1 MYVVYVDGDLIS
13 KRYINVI
20 ADYYIESQ
28 VNLPDIEVIV
38 CPTYKLYAYTL
49 EEMQFLNRQENS

>member
-20 ADYYIESQ
+20 TDCYIESQ
-28 VNLPDIEVIV
+28 VNLLDREAVV
-38 CPTYKLYAYTL
+38 CPTYKLYAYIS
-49 EEMQFLNRQENS
+49 EEMEFPNRQDNS